1 MSQLENDF
9 EARIR
14 AALLECHRLGY
25 HPSDFEGMLANAS
38 AAHVT
43 EKLVTSGVLQAG
55 FKRLAK
61 MGRLDL
67 SVEFIMLEP
76 QFESLFSNKQLRE
89 AAQWRL
95 NEVIQH

>member
-1 MSQLENDF
+1 MSQLEQDF
-9 EARIR
+9 EAKVRD
-14 AALLECHRLGY
+14 ALLECHRLGY

-38 AAHVT
+38 AAHVA
-43 EKLVTSGVLQAG
+43 EKLVASGELQTG
-55 FKRLAK
+55 LKKLAQ

-76 QFESLFSNKQLRE
+76 QFESLFKKPLRE

-95 NEVIQH
+95 DQVKSH